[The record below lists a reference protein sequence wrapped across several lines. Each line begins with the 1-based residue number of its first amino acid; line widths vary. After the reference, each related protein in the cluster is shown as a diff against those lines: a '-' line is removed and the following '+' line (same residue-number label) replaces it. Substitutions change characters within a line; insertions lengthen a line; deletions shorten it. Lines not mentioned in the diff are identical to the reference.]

1 MFLFLFSTLLFAW
14 IVKGDILGVP
24 NINDREITGKLGLIG
39 KFAGI
44 SFTKDM
50 LQFHSPS
57 NILLQQNDT
66 YLDLTSFVDGNIT
79 AACALESTIY
89 LGGQFR
95 VVNQTVNY
103 IVQYNIETNQF
114 QPLNQG
120 LDGPVLSLYCDSTDS
135 ILYVGGLF
143 TAPLNTNAS
152 LYGGHVAQWYNNT
165 WLLLP
170 WKGLNGP
177 VYTIT
182 KNNKQNTILFGGR
195 FNTTLFTNTSNLES
209 DDFNTSQTIPMD
221 SPFTTISDGNGAYSS
236 NPESVVCPS
245 KVSQNAS
252 SQPWT
257 LKHGVPGYWEAQFAH
272 PVQPTIFRLSN
283 LPPSKGRGTVSFNIL
298 ALGSNEY
305 FNLSYFDP
313 ATHQVV
319 SCLVDCILS
328 NDTFQDFTVLNP
340 ITVSGIRIN
349 INTWYGKG
357 GGLSYVQI
365 YQSDISLYPALNT
378 GNGACQGSS
387 SSRVIITGN
396 WKDIYVYG
404 YYQKVL
410 GSKISVSRLSTTN
423 TSITYQPNIPS
434 YGQYNIYATTPGC
447 IGSSNCYKR
456 TQVEYQLRLQAGQLT
471 TVYLDQNVFEDS
483 RTLLYS
489 GPVSPI
495 SENFRPAITLRPAL
509 NSTVKGEIIIMA
521 DTIDFVRNSSAAPF
535 IISILEHNLTLAKNS
550 SAVSWKP
557 LNQQLPLISTVYSI
571 DASSG
576 DMLYIG
582 GEFSYMNFS
591 NPYNNIVAYEYQT
604 GLMAPLASIGL
615 NGKVLKIVAHNASKL
630 FIAGEFTSTS
640 VANINLPYVS
650 QYDLQQKSWLP
661 LQRGVN
667 GPVTDLLLIS
677 NNTLM
682 LTGFFSCQF
691 TFAKRCIKSGGISQW
706 DITSGSWIKMSSLLI
721 GQVKLVHRNE
731 SQTLIIGNQL
741 NGETYRADMAIFD
754 SDHLAPNIFDNESQ
768 FYPTFI
774 TAGVV
779 TQQDSI
785 VIAGHFTNDN
795 MTRIL
800 ISNNTGWI
808 LVDELQG
815 DVYCLAEYRNRL
827 YVGGRFQSNRS
838 VSFAIYDLINNN
850 TNIPI
855 YGIFDKND
863 GPGIVNSIEVHP
875 DGKNILIGGEFLKT
889 GSLSCS
895 TVCMLDPVTLQWNAV
910 VDGLTGAVRGMFT
923 SKNSEIIIFGD
934 IYAHQQSLYI
944 ANLKDQISPWT
955 MKADSTF
962 LPGIPVSVI
971 EGVDANTF
979 IVAGFL
985 NNAVG
990 FFVGIVNDKTYNSFN
1005 NTGLGPSTTI
1015 NQILLVPALNASYYY
1030 PEVAQN
1036 MLLAFGDIDILNIGH
1051 VSAALYDGNIWL
1063 PYLTSTQWDSQPG
1076 QIYKMIH
1083 KSDFYDSKNLRH
1095 YLSVVAVVLISVG
1108 ISTGILFLMS
1118 AIGILYVFKYH
1129 PKNNP
1134 EPMPR
1139 YERLI
1144 DAFGIAATTS
1154 LGVTP
1159 IAGLAG
1165 PSKPRRP
1172 YKHDDEGID
1181 FGMQQDST
1189 ADNSVVDAAYL
1200 TPANEPNSPPAINE
1214 ANPRIFYA
1222 KYPFKSQG
1230 NGELDLNEG
1239 DKIIVMDTSDNI
1251 WWLGSKEDGTGKIIS
1266 GVFPSNYVKT

>member
-24 NINDREITGKLGLIG
+24 NINDREIAGKLGLIG

-44 SFTKDM
+44 SFAKDI

-57 NILLQQNDT
+57 NILLHQNDT
-66 YLDLTSFVDGNIT
+66 YLDLTSFIDGNIT

-165 WLLLP
+165 WLPLP

-195 FNTTLFTNTSNLES
+195 FNTTLFTNNSNLES
-209 DDFNTSQTIPMD
+209 DNFDTSQTIPMD

-236 NPESVVCPS
+236 NPASVVCPS

-252 SQPWT
+252 SQSWT

-319 SCLVDCILS
+319 SCLVDCILL

-357 GGLSYVQI
+357 GGLGYVQI
-365 YQSDISLYPALNT
+365 YQSALNT
-378 GNGACQGSS
+378 GNSTCQGSS
-387 SSRVIITGN
+387 SSRTIITGN

-410 GSKISVSRLSTTN
+410 ESKVSASGLSTTN
-423 TSITYQPNIPS
+423 TSIIYQPNIPS
-434 YGQYNIYATTPGC
+434 YGQYSIYVTTPGC

-456 TQVEYQLRLQAGQLT
+456 TQVEYLLRLQAGQLT
-471 TVYLDQNVFEDS
+471 TVYSDQNVFEDS

-489 GPVSPI
+489 GPVSPT
-495 SENFRPAITLRPAL
+495 SESFRPTITLRPAL
-509 NSTVKGEIIIMA
+509 NSTVKGEIVIMA

-535 IISILEHNLTLAKNS
+535 IISILEHNLTLAKNI

-557 LNQQLPLISTVYSI
+557 LNL
-571 DASSG
+571 
-576 DMLYIG
+576 
-582 GEFSYMNFS
+582 
-591 NPYNNIVAYEYQT
+591 AYEYQT

-630 FIAGEFTSTS
+630 FVAGEFTSTS
-640 VANINLPYVS
+640 VANISLPYVS
-650 QYDLQQKSWLP
+650 RYDLQQKTWLP

-691 TFAKRCIKSGGISQW
+691 TSAERCIKSGGISQW
-706 DITSGSWIKMSSLLI
+706 DITSGSWIKMPSLLI

-754 SDHLAPNIFDNESQ
+754 SGHLAPNIFDNESQ
-768 FYPTFI
+768 FYPTSI

-779 TQQDSI
+779 TQQDSV

-795 MTRIL
+795 VTRIL
-800 ISNNTGWI
+800 ISNNTDWI

-855 YGIFDKND
+855 YGIF
-863 GPGIVNSIEVHP
+863 
-875 DGKNILIGGEFLKT
+875 GGEFLKT

-910 VDGLTGAVRGMFT
+910 VDGITGAVRGMFA
-923 SKNSEIIIFGD
+923 SKNREIIIFGD

-944 ANLKDQISPWT
+944 ANLKDQISSWA
-955 MKADSTF
+955 MKADNTF

-979 IVAGFL
+979 IVAGSL
-985 NNAVG
+985 NDSNAVG
-990 FFVGIVNDKTYNSFN
+990 FFVGIVSDKMYNSFN
-1005 NTGLGPSTTI
+1005 NTGLGPSTII
-1015 NQILLVPALNASYYY
+1015 NQVLLVPALNASYYY
-1030 PEVAQN
+1030 PEGAQN
-1036 MLLAFGDIDILNIGH
+1036 MLLAFGDIDLLNIGH
-1051 VSAALYDGNIWL
+1051 VSAAIYDGNIWL
-1063 PYLTSTQWDSQPG
+1063 PYLTSTQWDHQPG

-1083 KSDFYDSKNLRH
+1083 KSDFYDSKNLRRNV
-1095 YLSVVAVVLISVG
+1095 Y
-1108 ISTGILFLMS
+1108 TT
-1118 AIGILYVFKYH
+1118 KY
-1129 PKNNP
+1129 
-1134 EPMPR
+1134 
-1139 YERLI
+1139 YDI
-1144 DAFGIAATTS
+1144 
-1154 LGVTP
+1154 
-1159 IAGLAG
+1159 
-1165 PSKPRRP
+1165 
-1172 YKHDDEGID
+1172 
-1181 FGMQQDST
+1181 
-1189 ADNSVVDAAYL
+1189 
-1200 TPANEPNSPPAINE
+1200 
-1214 ANPRIFYA
+1214 
-1222 KYPFKSQG
+1222 
-1230 NGELDLNEG
+1230 
-1239 DKIIVMDTSDNI
+1239 KIT
-1251 WWLGSKEDGTGKIIS
+1251 
-1266 GVFPSNYVKT
+1266 FC